1 MSTTAGRR
9 FAVSDASR
17 ELAGAGVPGG
27 GGDEPTMAPVGR
39 RDVPGAGGRAD
50 SILGHLAKG
59 PADPTHRRVGRQHWF
74 RATRTP
80 QGTALTEFFDRGPDT
95 MVRAW
100 GEGAQWALEQAPT
113 LLGCADDTSGFEDM
127 AGRCELLSRAHH
139 AHPNLRIGATG
150 NLAEALAPAVI
161 EQKVTGPEAF
171 GGLRRLWSR
180 HGEPAPGP
188 ASLAGHPA
196 SGMLVPPSADSWVR
210 VPSFDFTRA
219 GVDARRA
226 AALVRAMA
234 RVPSLGRALDA
245 AADGRERARLLQS
258 LPGIGPWTAAK
269 VLQWAHGDADA
280 WSTGDY
286 HAPGLISLALCGRKL
301 DNEGAE
307 ELLRPYAGHR
317 FRVEMLVV
325 GVVAHGA
332 RRGPRKALP
341 RHVPGIHSRM
351 STKRL

>member
-1 MSTTAGRR
+1 
-9 FAVSDASR
+9 
-17 ELAGAGVPGG
+17 
-27 GGDEPTMAPVGR
+27 
-39 RDVPGAGGRAD
+39 
-50 SILGHLAKG
+50 
-59 PADPTHRRVGRQHWF
+59 
-74 RATRTP
+74 
-80 QGTALTEFFDRGPDT
+80 
-95 MVRAW
+95 
-100 GEGAQWALEQAPT
+100 
-113 LLGCADDTSGFEDM
+113 
-127 AGRCELLSRAHH
+127 
-139 AHPNLRIGATG
+139 
-150 NLAEALAPAVI
+150 
-161 EQKVTGPEAF
+161 
-171 GGLRRLWSR
+171 
-180 HGEPAPGP
+180 
-188 ASLAGHPA
+188 
-196 SGMLVPPSADSWVR
+196 
-210 VPSFDFTRA
+210 
-219 GVDARRA
+219 
-226 AALVRAMA
+226 ALVRAMA